1 MVWQADGCEG
11 GLPTWGRR
19 LLGFLRL
26 FHPDAL
32 FIFSMAGWFR
42 SEMRLS

>member
-1 MVWQADGCEG
+1 MVWQADGWEG
-11 GLPTWGRR
+11 GLPTWHRR

-26 FHPDAL
+26 FRPGAL